1 MKCKCWPI
9 YALSEWSF
17 LVVMTARFYQRAGCF
32 ERFFIAEQISKS
44 ILCKGGLIMKIL
56 NITKSVLGCA
66 VSLFLDDA
74 RGSR

>member
-32 ERFFIAEQISKS
+32 ERFLLRNKYPSLFF
-44 ILCKGGLIMKIL
+44 CKGGLIMKIL

-66 VSLFLDDA
+66 VSL
-74 RGSR
+74 S